1 MFGRQGA
8 QDGGDVWPRQ
18 SVLLCGLGKGTHLW
32 PRSPSS
38 WESLHRL
45 LQALLQRRSVLVCPG
60 GPAQPGHLTVL
71 SHHTIPHPP
80 GPKSSSTGLLSQD
93 NGKKQLWGWE
103 MLGKLS
109 CAFFPLGC
117 AKRAAET
124 QPGPQ
129 GVSWVCSGRKHLL
142 NLRKSE
148 KSASVSLS
156 VMSNSATPW
165 TVASVH
171 GILQVRIWG

>member
-1 MFGRQGA
+1 MAQNSLCCSVGWGRG
-8 QDGGDVWPRQ
+8 PT
-18 SVLLCGLGKGTHLW
+18 CGHAAPVAGRVYTGSY
-32 PRSPSS
+32 RPSCN
-38 WESLHRL
+38 
-45 LQALLQRRSVLVCPG
+45 AKVCWCAPG

-93 NGKKQLWGWE
+93 NGKKQLWGCK
-103 MLGKLS
+103 MLDKLS

-129 GVSWVCSGRKHLL
+129 GLSWVCSGRKHLL
-142 NLRKSE
+142 NLIKSE

-171 GILQVRIWG
+171 GILQVRILE